1 MERSKEYG
9 KRQGKG
15 MKAGEGGGGGRKEAE
30 GGPAYT
36 KGIVRTVESNIWV
49 MAF

>member
-15 MKAGEGGGGGRKEAE
+15 MKAGERGGGEAAKELL
-30 GGPAYT
+30 
-36 KGIVRTVESNIWV
+36 
-49 MAF
+49 

>member
-15 MKAGEGGGGGRKEAE
+15 MKAGERGGGRQPRSSFE
-30 GGPAYT
+30 
-36 KGIVRTVESNIWV
+36 VRT
-49 MAF
+49 